1 MLVLLLAARMEHARH
16 ITAVVDGLHE
26 SLYINHRPKGLHPAR
41 LTGHANALRRYL
53 GAGHQVDWAVGGGA
67 ISDVTATVNPCLVD
81 ETLRRRPL
89 LAG

>member
-1 MLVLLLAARMEHARH
+1 MAARQPQTHS
-16 ITAVVDGLHE
+16 GLAGC
-26 SLYINHRPKGLHPAR
+26 R
-41 LTGHANALRRYL
+41 ALRRYL

-81 ETLRRRPL
+81 ETLRRWPL